1 MIDKI
6 IFGNVLEHP
15 SQISVSELAELSDAL
30 ARCPSSAILRS
41 LVWMGSKVSI
51 PQFEVLP
58 SQLELYLPN
67 PAYVAKCL
75 EPLHAP
81 FLEEPPL
88 KSAAPSA
95 LAPLE
100 VSSDAL
106 ADNSSDIPAESSS
119 NVTTQLSSD
128 ISDSLPLAAP
138 ASQNEDIMNEI
149 NAYHDISFK
158 TAPKSVILSNFLETA
173 NCKIDDSVP
182 TPATPIEELAKKSI
196 SFDNSLCTETLAVVL
211 EKQGKF
217 EKAIAIYE
225 KLMCK
230 YPEKIS
236 TFANRIEA
244 LKTKIVNK

>member
-6 IFGNVLEHP
+6 IFGNVLGHP
-15 SQISVSELAELSDAL
+15 SQISVSELAELSEAL
-30 ARCPSSAILRS
+30 ARCPSSSILRS
-41 LVWMGSKVSI
+41 LVWMGSKVTI
-51 PQFEVLP
+51 PQFSVHP
-58 SQLELYLPN
+58 AQLELYLPD
-67 PAYVAKCL
+67 PAYVAHQL

-81 FLEEPPL
+81 FLEGNPE
-88 KSAAPSA
+88 AAPVSDTTT
-95 LAPLE
+95 E
-100 VSSDAL
+100 V
-106 ADNSSDIPAESSS
+106 P
-119 NVTTQLSSD
+119 
-128 ISDSLPLAAP
+128 AAP
-138 ASQNEDIMNEI
+138 EADTPSVATAPQQEDIMNEI

-182 TPATPIEELAKKSI
+182 APATPIEELAKKSI
-196 SFDNSLCTETLAVVL
+196 SFDDTLCTETLAVVL
-211 EKQGKF
+211 EKQGKY

-244 LKTKIVNK
+244 LKIKIVNK